1 MNEYKW
7 EKPIITVDE
16 ILTGLAMQYGP
27 DNRTKILMDDTAKPI
42 SYKTALLN
50 CECLRCGKR
59 FTATPYGILNGL
71 YLNGYV
77 CANCGMLS
85 DDEVRQRKTES
96 RRKAALEVLKEDG
109 QDVVKEAIEEMQEDK
124 EVSEEIEVTEDS
136 FDDNDEM
143 ITAENL
149 EKEIRGETNGTRSS
163 ESATIKEDQ
172 RNDLNDGRSRS
183 ISSEPSET
191 ESIEEVGDEGEK
203 SGPDDG
209 GSSGRDEEGE
219 SLWTEQP
226 EPSGDEMKKSD
237 YMADDKDTYSSP
249 ISEMLTDL
257 AKSDGEEDS
266 VTDDDDEDVFGVEE
280 PEPEPVK
287 TVESVLVAADAPTEE
302 AVEDESPEAED
313 AEEEASD
320 DDIATIG
327 DETLTVEE
335 IGNRVWE
342 ACKKSRDTAG
352 LNLWDSNVCHT
363 TPDNKIEIKCKTCGK
378 NIKSDSIETYGIALP
393 LDKLLSQNG
402 GTYDPNKENNID
414 KSVPYVNVCPVCL
427 DSIKKNGF
435 NLFHKKSV
443 IAMAKKSHFF
453 IKNADN
459 HYFIKSPKEYY
470 VIECN
475 GVERK
480 MLFSEM
486 ISHFSKGEDARNDL
500 MFKVEKNEDKKPTV
514 TVKMASK
521 ESVSPIKTEEVKP
534 AAVKQTITLN
544 KNVNESKSVPLADTA
559 AKMAFRMGVIWD
571 KKNATSTTGTSEGV
585 KPKITI
591 TLGGKKPEPKNE
603 QKATIRM
610 SETKQQSMNGSV
622 FSAKDSFESMNA
634 ERDMENDNIEKHNVF
649 SAGAKFKRLNKNIA
663 QLDGSINPFEREVDL
678 EKSFENTCFYDFIES
693 LSQKTGVEYTL
704 IIDARSYEVPVV
716 DFESGIRIICSDL
729 NEPSL
734 VNMQYSWVNP
744 RVPFSYKDPVR
755 KKPKSYDWKVLFSDS
770 IEYARNAT
778 FCALVKLINP
788 KILPYGS
795 KKIMLQN
802 NLVFNYTTNSQYLED
817 FDRRFSTYPSKK
829 PSTNRLGIIARWTS
843 TKEATAKDVLKWRLQ
858 MERLNNNVSNLDS
871 LANDY
876 DEYMVASIKYIKT
889 FNKETNKV
897 LYTIT
902 DYVEVGSAII
912 GDGFLQCLRA
922 LLKEYMM
929 EFPHLVGTLPHVV
942 VEYDPNTIPSP
953 SLKSYIDRGTFVPV
967 DEAYNLL
974 IEGPNHVNTGVD
986 KFFRYSMVRRPEY
999 RDENKSRDYM
1009 RQDLRL
1015 FEIGTIIHTMKDEI
1029 AKAGL
1034 SNTIRNPDIRKQ
1046 FIANM
1051 GYIKATQVEVKKYHI
1066 NQLELLNI
1074 MNDGFTI
1081 NLPKHVEEDGFMQ
1094 KTNMVMDSNAGI
1106 GLNNIMANPAAF
1118 MRYQHIFNNGSTEAK
1133 DYFNRMMMDEQ
1144 RQRMMEYMTNFN
1156 NAQQGNSGVI
1166 HENIQQVPI
1175 GTMNFAQA
1183 PQFNPMM
1190 GMGMNPMMPMGM
1202 MGGFGMW
1209 PTGN

>member
-1 MNEYKW
+1 MEELYMNEYKW

-27 DNRTKILMDDTAKPI
+27 DNKTKILMDDTAKPI

-77 CANCGMLS
+77 CADCGMLS
-85 DDEVRQRKTES
+85 DDEVRQRKAES

-124 EVSEEIEVTEDS
+124 EVSEDIEVTEDS
-136 FDDNDEM
+136 FDDNSE
-143 ITAENL
+143 IVTAENI
-149 EKEIRGETNGTRSS
+149 EKEIRGESNGKRSS
-163 ESATIKEDQ
+163 ESGPVDDKVGEA
-172 RNDLNDGRSRS
+172 RGDGEGSEVPRDVHAGQSEEEISR
-183 ISSEPSET
+183 T
-191 ESIEEVGDEGEK
+191 R
-203 SGPDDG
+203 DDG
-209 GSSGRDEEGE
+209 EASVSKDAGKSRE
-219 SLWTEQP
+219 SADAESVRTEQV
-226 EPSGDEMKKSD
+226 ESSGDEMNE
-237 YMADDKDTYSSP
+237 TENNVSP
-249 ISEMLTDL
+249 IDEMLSDL
-257 AKSDGEEDS
+257 AKTDGEEDS
-266 VTDDDDEDVFGVEE
+266 VTDDDDEAIFGVEE
-280 PEPEPVK
+280 PQ
-287 TVESVLVAADAPTEE
+287 ES
-302 AVEDESPEAED
+302 DEVP
-313 AEEEASD
+313 EEEISED
-320 DDIATIG
+320 DVQEDGDQKVQVG
-327 DETLTVEE
+327 DEFLTLDE
-335 IGNRVWE
+335 IGERVYDV
-342 ACKKSRDTAG
+342 CKKSRDKAG
-352 LNLWDSNVCHT
+352 LNLWDSNTCYTVDGT
-363 TPDNKIEIKCKTCGK
+363 NKVELKCKTCGK
-378 NIKSDSIETYGIALP
+378 GIQSSDLNVYSTVEDIKT
-393 LDKLLSQNG
+393 LLENNG
-402 GTYDPNKENNID
+402 GTYDPKKENDVDGSIPLMNA
-414 KSVPYVNVCPVCL
+414 CPVCL
-427 DSIKKNGF
+427 ESIKQNGF
-435 NLFHKKSV
+435 NLYHKKSV
-443 IAMAKKSHFF
+443 IAMAKRSHFF

-459 HYFIKSPKEYY
+459 HYFIKSPKEFY
-470 VIECN
+470 VVECN
-475 GVERK
+475 GVEHK

-486 ISHFSKGEDARNDL
+486 ITHFSKGEDARNDP
-500 MFKVEKNEDKKPTV
+500 MFKVKKEETKPTIKIQ
-514 TVKMASK
+514 TK
-521 ESVSPIKTEEVKP
+521 ESVNPVKAEAPVPKAKPVISLNPNSNKESVTPSPNKPVENKKTVISFNDIKKTESVKS
-534 AAVKQTITLN
+534 T
-544 KNVNESKSVPLADTA
+544 ES
-559 AKMAFRMGVIWD
+559 
-571 KKNATSTTGTSEGV
+571 V
-585 KPKITI
+585 KPKMTI
-591 TLGGKKPEPKNE
+591 TLGGEKKAPKKPETKTD
-603 QKATIRM
+603 TINL
-610 SETKQQSMNGSV
+610 SANKQDPMNGSV
-622 FSAKDSFESMNA
+622 FSAKDSFENINN
-634 ERDMENDNIEKHNVF
+634 ERTMESEDIKKHNVF
-649 SAGAKFKRLNKNIA
+649 FAGAKFKRLNKNIA
-663 QLDGSINPFEREVDL
+663 KLDGSINPFEREVDL
-678 EKSFENTCFYDFIES
+678 EKSFENTCFYDFIEA
-693 LSQKTGVEYTL
+693 LSQKTDTPYTL

-716 DFESGIRIICSDL
+716 DFESGLRIICSDL

-734 VNMQYSWVNP
+734 VNMQYSWINP
-744 RVPFSYKDPVR
+744 RVPFSYKDPIR

-778 FCALVKLINP
+778 FCSLVKLINP

-829 PSTNRLGIIARWTS
+829 PSTNRLGIIARWSS

-858 MERLNNNVSNLDS
+858 MERLNNNVANLDS

-922 LLKEYMM
+922 LLKEYMV
-929 EFPHLVGTLPHVV
+929 EFPHLAGVIPHVV

-967 DEAYNLL
+967 DNAYNLL
-974 IEGPNHVNTGVD
+974 IEGPNHINTGVD

-1081 NLPKHVEEDGFMQ
+1081 NLPKHIEEDGFMQ

-1106 GLNNIMANPAAF
+1106 GFNNIMANPAAF

-1144 RQRMMEYMTNFN
+1144 RQRMTEYMSNFN
-1156 NAQQGNSGVI
+1156 NTQQNGAGVI
-1166 HENIQQVPI
+1166 RDNIQQVPI
-1175 GTMNFAQA
+1175 GTMNFTQA

-1190 GMGMNPMMPMGM
+1190 GMGMMNPMMGM
-1202 MGGFGMW
+1202 MGGFGMG
-1209 PTGN
+1209 PMGR